1 MPIWLDVLRAGQR
14 AGRDLNKLIPS
25 LPPREKEIL
34 DKEWAFDARA
44 DQKPPKG
51 DWLTWLL
58 LGGRGA
64 GKTRTGAQWVRGM
77 ALGLW
82 PYAERPVSRIALVGE
97 TYADVREVM
106 IEGVSGLLTLQENF
120 DRPTWL
126 PARRRIEW
134 PNGAVA
140 QTFSSEDPE
149 GLRGPQ
155 FAAAWSDGSFRRYSC
170 PKAGSGSPGR

>member
-1 MPIWLDVLRAGQR
+1 M
-14 AGRDLNKLIPS
+14 S
-25 LPPREKEIL
+25 
-34 DKEWAFDARA
+34 KEWGMDARP
-44 DQKPPKG
+44 DQAPPDG
-51 DWLTWLL
+51 NWLTWLL

-77 ALGLW
+77 ALGLK
-82 PYAERPVSRIALVGE
+82 PYADKPVARIALVGE

-106 IEGVSGLLTLQENF
+106 VEGVSGLLTLHANF
-120 DRPTWL
+120 ERPTWM

-134 PNGAVA
+134 NNGAVA
-140 QTFSSEDPE
+140 QAFSSEDPE

-155 FAAAWSDGSFRRYSC
+155 FGAAWSDGLFQRYSC